1 MMKGYDREE
10 ALAFILSRI
19 NRNAHP
25 ELRDQIDGLI
35 AQAIDADMKYMHENG
50 VLDADGVIGARH
62 GRIGHAKRPGV
73 DTHHRAVF
81 VHEGAAGVAAVDG
94 AAHLDHAAS
103 ARVGQHVLRFIKAHG
118 VAGGDGHVVDRREQ
132 VALVRC
138 PV

>member
-50 VLDADGVIGARH
+50 VLDADGQCRQTATMRTDEAFEVYGGSIG
-62 GRIGHAKRPGV
+62 GRQYPDA
-73 DTHHRAVF
+73 
-81 VHEGAAGVAAVDG
+81 
-94 AAHLDHAAS
+94 
-103 ARVGQHVLRFIKAHG
+103 
-118 VAGGDGHVVDRREQ
+118 
-132 VALVRC
+132 
-138 PV
+138 